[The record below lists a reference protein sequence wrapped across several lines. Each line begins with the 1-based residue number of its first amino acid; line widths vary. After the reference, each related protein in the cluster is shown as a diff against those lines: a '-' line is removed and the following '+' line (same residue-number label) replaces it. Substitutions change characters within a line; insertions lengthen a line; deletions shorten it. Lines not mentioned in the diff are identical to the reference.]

1 MWPKVFVKPSE
12 SVLELTSLGVL
23 QLEGDGHGR
32 GDDVAAAQGQE
43 QQRQGGNLPTYF
55 VNVHQLEINFVV
67 KLWND
72 QNLYPTCNVSES
84 VEAVLLIDVL
94 QVLEDGHVG
103 WHLLQLGRPCPC
115 WGPPPPPS
123 PPWTRPR
130 PTSPASWWPTT
141 CTSDE
146 SPQTHISSVESNI
159 CPRPTTDNV
168 YYHRKSELMNEKYRL
183 TFLYSLWASSN
194 CLYSSA
200 NSAQSLM
207 QTTCLSSI
215 SWPHN
220 CDLLK
225 LNQFTSEM
233 SSLVLQFGL
242 ENINLTTIYW

>member
-1 MWPKVFVKPSE
+1 MRFTISLNILFLVLILLVLVK
-12 SVLELTSLGVL
+12 
-23 QLEGDGHGR
+23 D
-32 GDDVAAAQGQE
+32 AAVHITNDSPE
-43 QQRQGGNLPTYF
+43 IFPTF
-55 VNVHQLEINFVV
+55 
-67 KLWND
+67 
-72 QNLYPTCNVSES
+72 P
-84 VEAVLLIDVL
+84 
-94 QVLEDGHVG
+94 G
-103 WHLLQLGRPCPC
+103 HLLQLGRPCPC
-115 WGPPPPPS
+115 WGPPS